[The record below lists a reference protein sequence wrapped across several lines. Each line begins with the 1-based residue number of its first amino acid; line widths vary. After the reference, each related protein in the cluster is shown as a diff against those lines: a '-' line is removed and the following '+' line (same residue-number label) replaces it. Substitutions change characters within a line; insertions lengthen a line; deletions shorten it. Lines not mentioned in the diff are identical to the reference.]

1 VYAALGGLFFML
13 VITLQVVAGF
23 SPILAGAALLPVT
36 AIMLMLSAW
45 AGGFGQRVGPRLPMT
60 VGPLVAAAGM
70 LLLSRIGP
78 GASYVVDVLP
88 GVVVFGL
95 GLSLTVAPL
104 TATVLS
110 SASQRHAGVASGV
123 NNAIARSAGLLIVA
137 ALPLLVSLG
146 GDAYA
151 DPVLLEPAFAQSMML
166 CAGLLVLGAVL
177 SAVSLRHPA
186 KPAEPETAEPE
197 AAEAE
202 AAEPRPAPVEVELSP
217 CRVHCAIAGTPLHP
231 SAQARPPSQTRA

>member
-1 VYAALGGLFFML
+1 
-13 VITLQVVAGF
+13 
-23 SPILAGAALLPVT
+23 
-36 AIMLMLSAW
+36 
-45 AGGFGQRVGPRLPMT
+45 VGPRVPMT
-60 VGPLVAAAGM
+60 VGPLVAAVGL

-88 GVVVFGL
+88 GVIVFGL
-95 GLSLTVAPL
+95 GLSFTVAPL
-104 TATVLS
+104 TATVLA

-137 ALPLLVSLG
+137 ALPLLIGLS

-166 CAGLLVLGAVL
+166 CAGLLVLAGVL
-177 SAVSLRHPA
+177 SAVSLRHAARPT
-186 KPAEPETAEPE
+186 EPETAEVE
-197 AAEAE
+197 VAEPG
-202 AAEPRPAPVEVELSP
+202 AAEPRAAAVEVEPSP

-231 SAQARPPSQTRA
+231 SAQTQPPTQTRA

>member
-1 VYAALGGLFFML
+1 

-23 SPILAGAALLPVT
+23 SPVLAGTALLPVT
-36 AIMLMLSAW
+36 AIMLVLSAW
-45 AGGFGQRVGPRLPMT
+45 AGGFGQRVGPRIPMT
-60 VGPLVAAAGM
+60 VGPLIAAIG
-70 LLLSRIGP
+70 LVLLSRIGP
-78 GASYVVDVLP
+78 GAGYVVDVLP
-88 GVVVFGL
+88 GVIVFGL

-137 ALPLLVSLG
+137 ALPLLVGLS

-151 DPVLLEPAFAQSMML
+151 DPVLLEPAFAQSMLL
-166 CAGLLVLGAVL
+166 CAGLLVLGGVL
-177 SAVSLRHPA
+177 SAVSVRTAA
-186 KPAEPETAEPE
+186 KPAEPEIAAPE
-197 AAEAE
+197 VVEAE
-202 AAEPRPAPVEVELSP
+202 VAKAAEPRPVAVEVEPSP

-231 SAQARPPSQTRA
+231 SAQAQPPTQTRA